1 MKRWELLLAGL
12 ILCSFPV
19 SAYNVFAPNSFEDV
33 QPDSYAY
40 QTLRD
45 MCGQGKIPG
54 YSTSFFDSGRK
65 ISRYELAGVL
75 QSALKYGKDLSSKDK
90 EALQRLKKEYARER
104 EDTKRTNPDRTRY
117 WKFTEMQDSGK
128 SKGRGRMHVFEPR

>member
-12 ILCSFPV
+12 LLCSFPV

-54 YSTSFFDSGRK
+54 YSASFFDSGRK

-75 QSALKYGKDLSSKDK
+75 QSALKDGKDLSSKDK
-90 EALQRLKKEYARER
+90 Q
-104 EDTKRTNPDRTRY
+104 EDIYFVENLSEIVKVVEGYYEST
-117 WKFTEMQDSGK
+117 
-128 SKGRGRMHVFEPR
+128 SK

>member
-12 ILCSFPV
+12 LLCSFPV

-54 YSTSFFDSGRK
+54 YSASFFDSGRK

-75 QSALKYGKDLSSKDK
+75 QSALKEGKDLSSKDK
-90 EALQRLKKEYARER
+90 EALQLKI
-104 EDTKRTNPDRTRY
+104 KRHC
-117 WKFTEMQDSGK
+117 SG
-128 SKGRGRMHVFEPR
+128 

>member
-75 QSALKYGKDLSSKDK
+75 QSALKDGKDLSSKDK
-90 EALQRLKKEYARER
+90 EALQRLKKE
-104 EDTKRTNPDRTRY
+104 
-117 WKFTEMQDSGK
+117 
-128 SKGRGRMHVFEPR
+128 

>member
-12 ILCSFPV
+12 LLCSFPA

-54 YSTSFFDSGRK
+54 YSASFFDSGRK

-75 QSALKYGKDLSSKDK
+75 QSALKEGKDLSSKDK
-90 EALQRLKKEYARER
+90 EALQWLKKE
-104 EDTKRTNPDRTRY
+104 
-117 WKFTEMQDSGK
+117 
-128 SKGRGRMHVFEPR
+128 

>member
-12 ILCSFPV
+12 LLCSFPV

-54 YSTSFFDSGRK
+54 YSASFFDSGRK

-75 QSALKYGKDLSSKDK
+75 QSALKEGKDLSSKDK
-90 EALQRLKKEYARER
+90 EALQRLKKEYAREL
-104 EDTKRTNPDRTRY
+104 
-117 WKFTEMQDSGK
+117 
-128 SKGRGRMHVFEPR
+128 